1 MDLHQ
6 LSETS
11 DPSLFSDARC
21 AEASLLLL
29 QGEKALL
36 SGDLSPAV
44 ELFCKVVEL
53 DPCNAR
59 IYLRQGLAL
68 FEYGSEEGKEKTLL
82 AASKKFKFAIQH
94 DPQLVEA
101 WHAWGNTLFLLGKTY
116 REHHYFQDAE
126 DKYRNA
132 LTAIQDQPYESLAEL
147 FWDYGTAWIKL
158 AEHSQEAI
166 DWQFALNA
174 FQKASAHQT
183 ELPAEFWVD
192 FGYATHALAEKIS
205 DIRLNVKAVSC
216 FKHAV
221 SINFSSYEG
230 WSNLAKT
237 MQALYNQT
245 HDEDH
250 FSQANEC
257 FASSAQLKPQEI
269 SLWLDWA
276 QFLLDSGKRNQDIK
290 RLRSSIEKCHR
301 VYAIDP
307 DLPLALAIWAE
318 ALALLGEITD
328 RLDLIYE
335 AQNKISEARELDE
348 ESCDICY
355 SYGMCLTSFAN
366 YFGDYD
372 HYYQAIE
379 QFQHGLSIDR
389 TSTRL
394 WHALGKTYASV
405 GDLENDT
412 EALELSLRFF
422 TKAIDLNPSSQI
434 HFDHALVLFN
444 LGDIAHEKRWIE
456 LSVAEFEM
464 ALSMQKN
471 AIYLHPDWLFH
482 YACAL
487 DKMGDIEEEEP
498 FYTRAI
504 EIFSH
509 VLMIDPDFPY
519 VQHHLALALSHLG
532 ELLGDIEQFRRAVHY
547 FRLAA
552 KHDEENDQIL
562 LDFAIALVNIGERT
576 RDKTEAEQL
585 YQEAEHKLTQSAR
598 LGNAQAFYQLG
609 GLYSILCQNEKAM
622 RFLEKAEEF
631 ESLPPIEELLSDE
644 WLDGVRSTSEFHTFL
659 SKLEKKPTRS

>member
-1 MDLHQ
+1 MSLHQ
-6 LSETS
+6 LSETNAH
-11 DPSLFSDARC
+11 DADL
-21 AEASLLLL
+21 SLLLL
-29 QGEKALL
+29 QGERALL
-36 SGDLSPAV
+36 SGDLTHAI
-44 ELFCKVVEL
+44 ELFSKVVEL
-53 DPCNAR
+53 DPSNAR

-68 FEYGSEEGKEKTLL
+68 FEYGSEAGKEKALL
-82 AASKKFKFAIQH
+82 AASKKFKLAVQY

-101 WHAWGNTLFLLGKTY
+101 WHAWGNTLFLLGRTY
-116 REHHYFQDAE
+116 QEHHYFRDAE
-126 DKYRNA
+126 EKYRNA
-132 LTAIQDQPYESLAEL
+132 LMSIQDQPYESLAEL
-147 FWDYGTAWIKL
+147 FWDYGTVWIRL
-158 AEHSQEAI
+158 AEHSQEPV
-166 DWQFALNA
+166 DLQFALNA
-174 FQKASAHQT
+174 FQKASAHQA
-183 ELPAEFWVD
+183 ELPCEFWID
-192 FGYATHALAEKIS
+192 FGLGTLLLAEKIS

-221 SINFSSYEG
+221 SINFSCYEG
-230 WSNLAKT
+230 WSNLAKA
-237 MQALYNQT
+237 MQALYEQT

-257 FASSAQLKPQEI
+257 YASSAQIKPQEI
-269 SLWLDWA
+269 DLWLDWA
-276 QFLLDSGKRNQDIK
+276 QFLLDSGRRNQDIK
-290 RLRSSIEKCHR
+290 RLRASIEKCHR
-301 VYAIDP
+301 AYAIEP

-335 AQNKISEARELDE
+335 AQNKILEALELDE
-348 ESCDICY
+348 ESCEISY
-355 SYGMCLTSFAN
+355 SHGMCLRSFAS

-379 QFQHGLSIDR
+379 KFQQGLSLDR

-394 WHALGKTYASV
+394 WHALAKTYFDV
-405 GDLENDT
+405 GDLESDT

-422 TKAIDLNPSSQI
+422 TKAIDLRPSSQI
-434 HFDHALVLFN
+434 HFDHALALLN
-444 LGDIAHEKRWIE
+444 LGDLSHEKRWIE

-487 DKMGDIEEEEP
+487 DKMGDIQEEEP
-498 FYTRAI
+498 FYSRAI

-509 VLMIDPDFPY
+509 VLMIDPDFPF

-532 ELLGDIEQFRRAVHY
+532 ELIGDIEQFRRAAHY
-547 FRLAA
+547 FRLAF

-562 LDFAIALVNIGERT
+562 LDLAIALIHIAERT
-576 RDKTEAEQL
+576 PDKKEAEEL
-585 YQEAEHKLTQSAR
+585 YREAEHKLTQSAR
-598 LGNAQAFYQLG
+598 LGNAHAFYQLG
-609 GLYSILCQNEKAM
+609 GLYSILGQNSKSLS
-622 RFLEKAEEF
+622 FLEKAEEF
-631 ESLPPIEELLSDE
+631 ASLPPIEELLSDE